1 MLMIDVGR
9 YKNGDKGQT
18 AGSNFI
24 TIENKMEKHS
34 IKYKLNEECGEQETR
49 DKCILLQ
56 KVLDGLVQ
64 LSQEN
69 SRVRKCFNDIKIE
82 LQSRSRQ
89 IYLGQRAQRPDDS

>member
-9 YKNGDKGQT
+9 YKNGDKEQT

-49 DKCILLQ
+49 DKCILIESIGWSCSTPSRKLASKEMLQ
-56 KVLDGLVQ
+56 
-64 LSQEN
+64 
-69 SRVRKCFNDIKIE
+69 R
-82 LQSRSRQ
+82 
-89 IYLGQRAQRPDDS
+89 Y

>member
-9 YKNGDKGQT
+9 YKNGDKEQA

-49 DKCILLQ
+49 DKCILFIESIGWSCSTLSRKLASKEMLQ
-56 KVLDGLVQ
+56 
-64 LSQEN
+64 
-69 SRVRKCFNDIKIE
+69 R
-82 LQSRSRQ
+82 
-89 IYLGQRAQRPDDS
+89 Y

>member
-34 IKYKLNEECGEQETR
+34 IKYKLNEECGE
-49 DKCILLQ
+49 
-56 KVLDGLVQ
+56 
-64 LSQEN
+64 
-69 SRVRKCFNDIKIE
+69 
-82 LQSRSRQ
+82 
-89 IYLGQRAQRPDDS
+89 

>member
-9 YKNGDKGQT
+9 YKNGDKEQT

-49 DKCILLQ
+49 DKCIL
-56 KVLDGLVQ
+56 
-64 LSQEN
+64 
-69 SRVRKCFNDIKIE
+69 
-82 LQSRSRQ
+82 
-89 IYLGQRAQRPDDS
+89 